1 MTLTQNEYYMNYAF
15 REAERAFEEGEI
27 PVGCIIVFQNSII
40 AKAHNQIETLKD
52 PTAHAEIIAVTS
64 AAEYLQSKVLAGCTM
79 YVTLEPCVMCAGAI
93 VLSKLENLFFGA
105 YDFKSG
111 ACGSV
116 FNVTNNDSL
125 NHRVNVL
132 GGVLDEKCREILK
145 SFFEMKR

>member
-1 MTLTQNEYYMNYAF
+1 MNYAF

-93 VLSKLENLFFGA
+93 VLSKMDNLFFGA

-116 FNVTNNDSL
+116 FNVTNSDSL

-145 SFFEMKR
+145 SFCDVKR